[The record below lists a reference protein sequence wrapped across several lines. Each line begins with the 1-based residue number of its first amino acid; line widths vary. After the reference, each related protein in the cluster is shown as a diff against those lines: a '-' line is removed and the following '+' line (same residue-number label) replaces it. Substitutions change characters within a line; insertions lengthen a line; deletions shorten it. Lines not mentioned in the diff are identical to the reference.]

1 MDDSEFLRDVVAPKL
16 NEEDCPAWA
25 DRVEQIAERLH
36 AEERER
42 ERRSAHDR
50 LRRAAVQTC

>member
-25 DRVEQIAERLH
+25 DRVEQIANRLYRD
-36 AEERER
+36 ERER
-42 ERRSAHDR
+42 EK
-50 LRRAAVQTC
+50 RAAEERLLRSSGKTH

>member
-25 DRVEQIAERLH
+25 DRVEQIAERLYR
-36 AEERER
+36 AEREL
-42 ERRSAHDR
+42 ERRAAQER
-50 LRRAAVQTC
+50 LKRAAVQTC